1 VTTLRGR
8 GMASADSAV
17 KGTREPVIET
27 RCLSARNG
35 DLFYNQLLSR
45 NIAQN
50 HLPRPPHIYIDH
62 ITLAEYLAK

>member
-1 VTTLRGR
+1 
-8 GMASADSAV
+8 MASADSAV
-17 KGTREPVIET
+17 KGT
-27 RCLSARNG
+27 LSARNG